1 MTRATGIAIAA
12 FVTLL
17 ASGGVHAQFTRPSS
31 STSGTKATARDAVA
45 MTRQAMKTVSQARS
59 AMTSVNFVPSQQAV
73 PQQVQKAVS
82 AYAPAM
88 PVQTGYGLAYT
99 PDQCEGYIRDAERRY
114 NLPPYLLHAIS
125 LTESGTRGRPN
136 PRAMNIGG
144 RAYIAPNVATMEQ
157 VSIANWGRQN
167 VDVGCMQISLKHHAA
182 RFKDW
187 RALLNPQYNVEYAAL
202 YLTELYR
209 ELGSWT
215 RAVGAYHSR
224 TSWRGAN
231 YVCLVTRRYG
241 QIFGDKRPGCGPN
254 MEQMV
259 RVMYGKVSW
268 GNG

>member
-1 MTRATGIAIAA
+1 MSIRIAA
-12 FVTLL
+12 AAVIGIVTAQG
-17 ASGGVHAQFTRPSS
+17 ASAQFARP
-31 STSGTKATARDAVA
+31 KAGPVRASTARDAVQ
-45 MTRQAMKTVSQARS
+45 MTRQAMQNA
-59 AMTSVNFVPSQQAV
+59 AMTRVNFVPSAQAV
-73 PQQVQKAVS
+73 PQQVQRAVS
-82 AYAPAM
+82 AYAPAA
-88 PVQTGYGLAYT
+88 PAQSGYGLAYT
-99 PDQCEGYIRDAERRY
+99 ADQCETYIRAAEKRY

-136 PRAMNIGG
+136 PQAMNIGG
-144 RAYIAPNVATMEQ
+144 RAYIAPDVATMEQ

-241 QIFGDKRPGCGPN
+241 QIFGDRRPGCGPN

-259 RVMYGKVSW
+259 RVMYSKASW